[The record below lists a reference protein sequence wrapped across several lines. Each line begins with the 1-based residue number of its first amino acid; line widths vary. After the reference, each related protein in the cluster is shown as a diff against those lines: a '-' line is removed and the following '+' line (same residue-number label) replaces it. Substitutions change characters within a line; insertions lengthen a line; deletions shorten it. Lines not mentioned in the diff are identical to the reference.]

1 MLKVH
6 KISRLVNKSGFTLI
20 ELIVVI
26 AIIGILIAAA
36 VAGITIAQRAGRDNV
51 RERDM
56 TSIKAALESCY
67 GSVGAGSSPAYAASS
82 ASVVPLLGQVITIKG
97 TCNSTVTIQQ
107 ATVSLSYNA
116 TGCNQTTPASA
127 TVTPYN
133 SNTNTWTVNYNQLA
147 GGGAYQLCTKL
158 ENGSY
163 YDLSS

>member
-1 MLKVH
+1 MSFLH
-6 KISRLVNKSGFTLI
+6 HRKSAFTLI

-51 RERDM
+51 RQRDVAAF
-56 TSIKAALESCY
+56 KAALESCY
-67 GSVGAGSSPAYAASS
+67 GTSSPGQARTYP
-82 ASVVPLLGQVITIKG
+82 VVANVTTLGQAVTIAG
-97 TCNSTVTIQQ
+97 TCNTSITIQQ
-107 ATVSLSYNA
+107 GAVALTKTA